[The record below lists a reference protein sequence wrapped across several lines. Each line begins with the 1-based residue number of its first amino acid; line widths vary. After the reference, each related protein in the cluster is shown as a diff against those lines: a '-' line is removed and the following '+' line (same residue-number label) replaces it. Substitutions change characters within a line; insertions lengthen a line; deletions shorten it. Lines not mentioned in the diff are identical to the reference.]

1 MSLKVMQNKKENFT
15 SKDTIKTERYFSPE
29 DIGLT
34 NYSGNLKKENMAFVD
49 DSLEDDF
56 GNFKS
61 MSGVSV
67 TKKKTRSKNNDKMQ
81 LNASGV
87 DESEVQKL
95 EERLT
100 ALVEAETQAKK
111 QEQADAEAKRQRDL
125 AAKKELVDSTIIEL
139 GKVVAI
145 LDRIKKVRTEVT
157 PFTTSAVA
165 SVKAEAIIIYNSA
178 SDLVARC
185 MNMQGELLEV
195 VRSLDPNH
203 YVLTA
208 KL

>member
-1 MSLKVMQNKKENFT
+1 
-15 SKDTIKTERYFSPE
+15 
-29 DIGLT
+29 
-34 NYSGNLKKENMAFVD
+34 MAFVD
-49 DSLEDDF
+49 DSQEDDF

-67 TKKKTRSKNNDKMQ
+67 TKKKTRSKNNDKIQ

-87 DESEVQKL
+87 EESDVQKL

-100 ALVEAETQAKK
+100 ALVAAEADAKK

-139 GKVVAI
+139 GKIVAI
-145 LDRIKKVRTEVT
+145 RDRIKKVRNEVT
-157 PFTTSAVA
+157 PFVTSEVA
-165 SVKAEAIIIYNSA
+165 SVKAEAMIIYNSA

-185 MNMQGELLEV
+185 MNIQGELLEV
-195 VRSLDPNH
+195 VRSLDPNN

>member
-1 MSLKVMQNKKENFT
+1 
-15 SKDTIKTERYFSPE
+15 
-29 DIGLT
+29 
-34 NYSGNLKKENMAFVD
+34 MAFVD
-49 DSLEDDF
+49 DSQEDDF

-81 LNASGV
+81 INASGV
-87 DESEVQKL
+87 DESDVQKL

-100 ALVEAETQAKK
+100 ALVAAEADAKK
-111 QEQADAEAKRQRDL
+111 QEQADAEAKRQREIE
-125 AAKKELVDSTIIEL
+125 AKKELVDTTILEL

-145 LDRIKKVRTEVT
+145 RDRIKKVQNEVT
-157 PFTTSAVA
+157 AFTTSEVA
-165 SVKAEAIIIYNSA
+165 SVKAEAIMIYNSA
-178 SDLVARC
+178 SDLVSRC

>member
-1 MSLKVMQNKKENFT
+1 
-15 SKDTIKTERYFSPE
+15 
-29 DIGLT
+29 
-34 NYSGNLKKENMAFVD
+34 MAFVD

-67 TKKKTRSKNNDKMQ
+67 KKKKTNNDKMQ

-87 DESEVQKL
+87 EEADVQKL
-95 EERLT
+95 EDKLT
-100 ALVEAETQAKK
+100 ALVAAEAEAKK
-111 QEQADAEAKRQRDL
+111 QEQAEAEAKRQRDI
-125 AAKKELVDSTIIEL
+125 AAKKELVDTTILEL
-139 GKVVAI
+139 GKVVDI
-145 LDRIKKVRTEVT
+145 RDRIKKVRNEVT
-157 PFTTSAVA
+157 AFTTSEVA

-203 YVLTA
+203 YILTA

>member
-1 MSLKVMQNKKENFT
+1 
-15 SKDTIKTERYFSPE
+15 
-29 DIGLT
+29 
-34 NYSGNLKKENMAFVD
+34 MAVVD
-49 DSLEDDF
+49 DSQEDDF
-56 GNFKS
+56 GNFNS

-87 DESEVQKL
+87 SDADVQNL

-100 ALVEAETQAKK
+100 ALVAAEEKAKIEAQA
-111 QEQADAEAKRQRDL
+111 QAEAKRQRDL

-145 LDRIKKVRTEVT
+145 RDRIKKVRTEVT

>member
-1 MSLKVMQNKKENFT
+1 
-15 SKDTIKTERYFSPE
+15 
-29 DIGLT
+29 
-34 NYSGNLKKENMAFVD
+34 MAFVD
-49 DSLEDDF
+49 DSQEDDF

-81 LNASGV
+81 INASGV
-87 DESEVQKL
+87 DESDVQKL

-100 ALVEAETQAKK
+100 ALVAAEADAKK
-111 QEQADAEAKRQRDL
+111 QEQADAEAKRQREIE
-125 AAKKELVDSTIIEL
+125 AKKELVDTTILEL

-145 LDRIKKVRTEVT
+145 RDRIKKVQNEVT
-157 PFTTSAVA
+157 PFTTSEVA
-165 SVKAEAIIIYNSA
+165 SVKAEAIMIYNSA

>member
-1 MSLKVMQNKKENFT
+1 
-15 SKDTIKTERYFSPE
+15 
-29 DIGLT
+29 
-34 NYSGNLKKENMAFVD
+34 MAFVD

-67 TKKKTRSKNNDKMQ
+67 KKKKTQGNNDKIQ

-87 DESEVQKL
+87 EEADVQKL
-95 EERLT
+95 EDRLT
-100 ALVEAETQAKK
+100 ALVAAEAEAKK
-111 QEQADAEAKRQRDL
+111 QEQAEAEAKRQRDI
-125 AAKKELVDSTIIEL
+125 AAKKELVDTTILEL

-145 LDRIKKVRTEVT
+145 RDRIKKVRNEVT
-157 PFTTSAVA
+157 PFTSSDVA

-195 VRSLDPNH
+195 IRSLDPNH

>member
-1 MSLKVMQNKKENFT
+1 
-15 SKDTIKTERYFSPE
+15 
-29 DIGLT
+29 
-34 NYSGNLKKENMAFVD
+34 MAFVD

-67 TKKKTRSKNNDKMQ
+67 KKKKTKANDDKIQ

-87 DESEVQKL
+87 EEADVQKL
-95 EERLT
+95 EDRLT
-100 ALVEAETQAKK
+100 ALVAVEAEAKK
-111 QEQADAEAKRQRDL
+111 QEQAEAEAKRQRDI
-125 AAKKELVDSTIIEL
+125 AAKKELVDTTILEL
-139 GKVVAI
+139 GKVVDI
-145 LDRIKKVRTEVT
+145 RDRIKKVRNEVT
-157 PFTTSAVA
+157 AFTTSEVA

-195 VRSLDPNH
+195 IRSLDPNH
-203 YVLTA
+203 YILTA

>member
-1 MSLKVMQNKKENFT
+1 
-15 SKDTIKTERYFSPE
+15 
-29 DIGLT
+29 
-34 NYSGNLKKENMAFVD
+34 MAFVD

-67 TKKKTRSKNNDKMQ
+67 KKKKTQGNNDKIQ

-87 DESEVQKL
+87 EEADVQKL
-95 EERLT
+95 EDKLT
-100 ALVEAETQAKK
+100 ALVAAEAEAKK
-111 QEQADAEAKRQRDL
+111 QEQAEAEAKRQRDI
-125 AAKKELVDSTIIEL
+125 AAKKELVDITILEL
-139 GKVVAI
+139 GKVVDI
-145 LDRIKKVRTEVT
+145 RDRIKKVRNEVT
-157 PFTTSAVA
+157 AFTNSEVA

-195 VRSLDPNH
+195 IRSLDPNH

>member
-1 MSLKVMQNKKENFT
+1 
-15 SKDTIKTERYFSPE
+15 
-29 DIGLT
+29 
-34 NYSGNLKKENMAFVD
+34 MAFVD

-61 MSGVSV
+61 MSGVSIK
-67 TKKKTRSKNNDKMQ
+67 KKKTQGNNDKIQ

-87 DESEVQKL
+87 EEADVEKL
-95 EERLT
+95 EDKLT
-100 ALVEAETQAKK
+100 ALVAAEAEAKK
-111 QEQADAEAKRQRDL
+111 QEQAETEAKRKGDI
-125 AAKKELVDSTIIEL
+125 AAKKELVDVTILEI

-145 LDRIKKVRTEVT
+145 RERIKKVRNEVMA
-157 PFTTSAVA
+157 FTTSDVT
-165 SVKAEAIIIYNSA
+165 SVKAEAMIIYNSA
-178 SDLVARC
+178 SDLVQRC

-195 VRSLDPNH
+195 VRSLDPDH

>member
-1 MSLKVMQNKKENFT
+1 
-15 SKDTIKTERYFSPE
+15 
-29 DIGLT
+29 
-34 NYSGNLKKENMAFVD
+34 MAFVD
-49 DSLEDDF
+49 DSQEDDF

-67 TKKKTRSKNNDKMQ
+67 TKKKTRSKNNDKIQ

-87 DESEVQKL
+87 EEADVKKL
-95 EERLT
+95 EDRLT
-100 ALVEAETQAKK
+100 TLVAAEAEAKK
-111 QEQADAEAKRQRDL
+111 QEQADAEAKRQREIE
-125 AAKKELVDSTIIEL
+125 AKKELVDTTILEL

-145 LDRIKKVRTEVT
+145 RDRIKKVQNEVI
-157 PFTTSAVA
+157 PFTTSEVA
-165 SVKAEAIIIYNSA
+165 SVKAEAIMIYNSA

>member
-1 MSLKVMQNKKENFT
+1 
-15 SKDTIKTERYFSPE
+15 
-29 DIGLT
+29 
-34 NYSGNLKKENMAFVD
+34 MAFLD

-145 LDRIKKVRTEVT
+145 LDRIKKVRNEVT
-157 PFTTSAVA
+157 PFTTSQVT
-165 SVKAEAIIIYNSA
+165 SVKAEAIIIYNSS
-178 SDLVARC
+178 SDLITRC
-185 MNMQGELLEV
+185 MNIQGELLEV

>member
-1 MSLKVMQNKKENFT
+1 
-15 SKDTIKTERYFSPE
+15 
-29 DIGLT
+29 
-34 NYSGNLKKENMAFVD
+34 MAFVD
-49 DSLEDDF
+49 DSQEDDF

-67 TKKKTRSKNNDKMQ
+67 TKKKTRSKNNDKIQ

-87 DESEVQKL
+87 DESDVQKL

-100 ALVEAETQAKK
+100 ALVAAESDAKK
-111 QEQADAEAKRQRDL
+111 QEQADAQAKRQRDL
-125 AAKKELVDSTIIEL
+125 AAKKELIDSTIIEL
-139 GKVVAI
+139 GKIVAI
-145 LDRIKKVRTEVT
+145 RDRIKKVQNEVT
-157 PFTTSAVA
+157 PFVTSEVA
-165 SVKAEAIIIYNSA
+165 SVKAEAMIIYNSA

-185 MNMQGELLEV
+185 MNIQGELLEV
-195 VRSLDPNH
+195 IRSLDPNN

>member
-1 MSLKVMQNKKENFT
+1 
-15 SKDTIKTERYFSPE
+15 
-29 DIGLT
+29 
-34 NYSGNLKKENMAFVD
+34 MAFVD

-67 TKKKTRSKNNDKMQ
+67 KKKKTKANDDKIQ

-87 DESEVQKL
+87 EEADVQKL
-95 EERLT
+95 EDRLT
-100 ALVEAETQAKK
+100 ALVAVEAEAKK
-111 QEQADAEAKRQRDL
+111 QEQAEAEAKRQRDI
-125 AAKKELVDSTIIEL
+125 AAKKELVDTTILEL

-145 LDRIKKVRTEVT
+145 LDRIKKVRNEVT
-157 PFTTSAVA
+157 PFTTSEVA

-195 VRSLDPNH
+195 IRSLDPNH
-203 YVLTA
+203 YILTA

>member
-1 MSLKVMQNKKENFT
+1 
-15 SKDTIKTERYFSPE
+15 
-29 DIGLT
+29 
-34 NYSGNLKKENMAFVD
+34 MAFVD
-49 DSLEDDF
+49 DSQLDDF

-67 TKKKTRSKNNDKMQ
+67 KKKKTQANDDKIQ
-81 LNASGV
+81 LNAAGV
-87 DESEVQKL
+87 EEADVQKL
-95 EERLT
+95 EDRLA
-100 ALVEAETQAKK
+100 ALVAAEAEAKK
-111 QEQADAEAKRQRDL
+111 QEQAEAEAKRQRDIT
-125 AAKKELVDSTIIEL
+125 AKKELVDTTIIEL

-145 LDRIKKVRTEVT
+145 RDRIKKVRTEVT
-157 PFTTSAVA
+157 PFTTSEVA

-178 SDLVARC
+178 SDLVQRC

-195 VRSLDPNH
+195 IRSLDPNN